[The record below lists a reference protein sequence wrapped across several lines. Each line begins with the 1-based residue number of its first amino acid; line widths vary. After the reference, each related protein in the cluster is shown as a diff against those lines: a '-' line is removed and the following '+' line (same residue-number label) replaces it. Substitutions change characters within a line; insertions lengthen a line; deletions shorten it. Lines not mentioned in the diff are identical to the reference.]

1 MAELDVTPLSALVA
15 TRASGTGLPIRP
27 EDFDTATT
35 EQLATL
41 DEKVKEEI
49 QDTTPENTAKGYKGD
64 WREWGRFTAT
74 FGLPLLSV
82 RSGTLAA
89 FARWLWDGRPHD
101 PRGTRLLSP
110 TTIDRRL
117 SGVVV
122 TARTEHHLTLPRDV
136 AADARTLL
144 ARWVKEME
152 RNGEQRGRKKAP
164 ALLIEHMKA
173 ISAVLPDNLA
183 GIRDRALM
191 CMQFA
196 VAGREH
202 EIASTRER
210 DFVDHDTGILADLRV
225 SKVAPR
231 TVPVTYAADPA
242 ICPVRTYRTWRQAS
256 GTHREPD
263 NYAFRRLNA
272 RWHTLTPHGLSP
284 EAVGDIIARISA
296 RADLGVQHTGHSP
309 RRGLATE
316 SRRAGN
322 DARVIAEQG
331 GWRPHSRVLAEYL
344 AIVDRWEDNALAG
357 VM

>member
-1 MAELDVTPLSALVA
+1 LVTIRTS
-15 TRASGTGLPIRP
+15 STGLPIRP

-35 EQLATL
+35 EQLANL
-41 DEKVKEEI
+41 DEKVKKERR
-49 QDTTPENTAKGYKGD
+49 DTRPDNTDKGYKGD
-64 WREWGRFTAT
+64 WREWERFTGT
-74 FGLPLLSV
+74 FGLPVLAV

-101 PRGTRLLSP
+101 PRASTKLIAP

-117 SGVVV
+117 SGVVA
-122 TARTEHHLTLPRDV
+122 TARGEHNLTLPRDI

-152 RNGEQRGRKKAP
+152 RSGEKRGRKKAP

-173 ISAVLPDNLA
+173 ISAILPDNLA
-183 GIRDRALM
+183 GLRDRALM

-202 EIASTRER
+202 EIAFTRER
-210 DFVDHDTGILADLRV
+210 DFADQDKGILVDLRV
-225 SKVAPR
+225 SKVSPR
-231 TVPVTYAADPA
+231 AVPVTFAKDPD
-242 ICPVRTYRTWRQAS
+242 ICPVRTYRAWRLAA
-256 GTHREPD
+256 GTHLEPD
-263 NYAFRRLNA
+263 GFAFRRLNS

-284 EAVGDIIARISA
+284 EAVGDVIVRISA
-296 RADLGVQHTGHSP
+296 KADLGVQHTGHSA

-322 DARVIAEQG
+322 DMRVIAEQG
-331 GWRPHSRVLAEYL
+331 GWKPHSRVLAEYL
-344 AIVDRWEDNALAG
+344 AIVDMWEDNALAD